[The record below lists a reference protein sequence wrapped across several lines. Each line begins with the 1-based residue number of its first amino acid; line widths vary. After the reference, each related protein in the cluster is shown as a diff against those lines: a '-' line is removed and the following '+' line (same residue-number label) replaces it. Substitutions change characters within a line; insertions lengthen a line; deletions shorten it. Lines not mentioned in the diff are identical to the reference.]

1 MKTRLLVLL
10 LFALISLLTACGGEA
25 DKAAA
30 DGTDTSTGGAVAGDT
45 PTDGKA
51 LLEER
56 CTVCHNLDR
65 VYAEKRDETGWNAVV
80 DDMVSKGA
88 KLDSEERTT
97 LVAYL
102 VSL

>member
-1 MKTRLLVLL
+1 MMRLTLLCLFLAVLL
-10 LFALISLLTACGGEA
+10 ASCGGEA
-25 DKAAA
+25 DKTVA
-30 DGTDTSTGGAVAGDT
+30 DDSGAPDGGSVAGDT
-45 PTDGKA
+45 PADGKA

>member
-1 MKTRLLVLL
+1 MMRLTLLCLFLAVLL
-10 LFALISLLTACGGEA
+10 AACGGEA
-25 DKAAA
+25 DKPVA
-30 DGTDTSTGGAVAGDT
+30 DGSGAPDGGTVATDT

-80 DDMVSKGA
+80 DAMVSKGA
-88 KLDSEERTT
+88 KLDAAERDL